1 MGQLYV
7 PINSQGE
14 EITYRYG
21 TVRVARA
28 CLRNRKN
35 LLRIPNWVYN
45 VPVMKRAL
53 PEKPLHWVGSAKD
66 DLLEFP
72 EEVVDDFGYA
82 LYLVQIGGKPP
93 NAKPWK
99 GEDSGVFEII
109 EDQRGDTYRAVYTV
123 RFSEAVYVLH
133 CFQKKSPSG
142 IRTAR
147 ADQNRIHDRLR
158 AATEDYEVR
167 YGRKKA

>member
-35 LLRIPNWVYN
+35 LLLIPNWVYN

-53 PEKPLHWVGSAKD
+53 QEKPLHWVGSAKD

-82 LYLVQIGGKPP
+82 LYLVQIGGEAPQRQALEGRRPRCFRDHRGPP
-93 NAKPWK
+93 GGYVPGGLYRSVLGGCLCAALLPKKISIRDPP
-99 GEDSGVFEII
+99 GASRSEPDS
-109 EDQRGDTYRAVYTV
+109 R
-123 RFSEAVYVLH
+123 
-133 CFQKKSPSG
+133 
-142 IRTAR
+142 
-147 ADQNRIHDRLR
+147 
-158 AATEDYEVR
+158 
-167 YGRKKA
+167 